1 MSTESQAVKSINYR
15 KNVLKS
21 AVDAP
26 QSRNR
31 KDDTEPQSVFLQLK
45 NRFFQQLEQYQPHA
59 SVSERCHSV
68 VVDAVVD
75 TGDGRVDQNQ
85 SHLRSLRPRNSIA
98 TSIASDALCL
108 SNVSIDADTHRH
120 EPEAFFLDSSNPLIR
135 PQRWGSDLSFDTD
148 ARKRYDTVFVDRC
161 RCPLVRSAMFGLCG

>member
-1 MSTESQAVKSINYR
+1 VP
-15 KNVLKS
+15 KS

-26 QSRNR
+26 QSRNQ

-45 NRFFQQLEQYQPHA
+45 NRFLQQLEQYRPHA
-59 SVSERCHSV
+59 SVSERCHPV

-85 SHLRSLRPRNSIA
+85 PHLRSLRPRKSSAASIG
-98 TSIASDALCL
+98 SDALCL
-108 SNVSIDADTHRH
+108 SNVPIDADTHKH

-148 ARKRYDTVFVDRC
+148 ARKRYDTVSVDRC
-161 RCPLVRSAMFGLCG
+161 RCPLVKSAMFGLCG